1 VSGGD
6 FRPIRDYAVIGDGR
20 IAALVSST
28 GSIDW
33 LCLPNLDSPSVFGA
47 ILDLDRGGAFTVQ
60 PSIPFTSER
69 RYQPDSNLLETT
81 FTTASG
87 VVRLVD
93 SVNLPEGALCPLRE
107 IARTIVGV
115 EGEVPMYW
123 SASPR
128 FEYGRWAG
136 QQGHRGNVPV
146 ATCGGEAVAFPSWN
160 AGTPAPATWT
170 STSTRKRSRRTCVR
184 RRLTKRYA
192 SSHRES

>member
-20 IAALVSST
+20 TAALVSST

-69 RYQPDSNLLETT
+69 CYQPDSNILETT
-81 FTTASG
+81 FTTATG

-93 SVNLPEGALCPLRE
+93 SVNLPEGALCPLR
-107 IARTIVGV
+107 AG
-115 EGEVPMYW
+115 
-123 SASPR
+123 SP
-128 FEYGRWAG
+128 
-136 QQGHRGNVPV
+136 
-146 ATCGGEAVAFPSWN
+146 
-160 AGTPAPATWT
+160 
-170 STSTRKRSRRTCVR
+170 
-184 RRLTKRYA
+184 A
-192 SSHRES
+192 SSQNISARE